1 MDCSSWDGGL
11 DLGVA
16 CGLDSQFDGLVTDYG
31 ASDNSNCDPALEK
44 AAFWYTTPVVDE
56 QHELKQ
62 AADFSDTGIFLADDG
77 LLFDDPEHAFNWSLM
92 GSLSET
98 RAVEVRTVPS
108 QEEIEEQLAY
118 EPAPGGGDADMYAT
132 DQTEAAGFPSAMPA
146 GGSRPATARKGQQRW
161 MRTTRIIQEYRRQVV
176 RNHKL
181 EEVMEAQLSQC
192 VTKRCKNQKRAL
204 LMYLHIATVTGVLQP
219 CDFKEPSSPG
229 TFFGWTGF
237 RVRAER
243 SRDFTEG
250 LDGLY
255 ETDEPT
261 ERKFAKNTLHNMFRR
276 AQLIPEI
283 EGAWR
288 EAFEGRLRFVFEG

>member
-1 MDCSSWDGGL
+1 MDCSSWDGWL

-16 CGLDSQFDGLVTDYG
+16 CGLDSQFDGLGADIG
-31 ASDNSNCDPALEK
+31 ASDNSNFDPALTE
-44 AAFWYTTPVVDE
+44 AAILYTTPVVDE

-62 AADFSDTGIFLADDG
+62 AVDFSDAGIFLADDG
-77 LLFDDPEHAFNWSLM
+77 LLHDDPGHAVDWSLI

-108 QEEIEEQLAY
+108 HEEIEERLAY

-132 DQTEAAGFPSAMPA
+132 DQIEATGLPSAVPA

-161 MRTTRIIQEYRRQVV
+161 MRTTRIIQEYRRQVLH
-176 RNHKL
+176 NHEL
-181 EEVMEAQLSQC
+181 EEVLEAQLSQ
-192 VTKRCKNQKRAL
+192 
-204 LMYLHIATVTGVLQP
+204 
-219 CDFKEPSSPG
+219 
-229 TFFGWTGF
+229 
-237 RVRAER
+237 
-243 SRDFTEG
+243 DFTEG

-288 EAFEGRLRFVFEG
+288 EAFEGRLRFMYEG